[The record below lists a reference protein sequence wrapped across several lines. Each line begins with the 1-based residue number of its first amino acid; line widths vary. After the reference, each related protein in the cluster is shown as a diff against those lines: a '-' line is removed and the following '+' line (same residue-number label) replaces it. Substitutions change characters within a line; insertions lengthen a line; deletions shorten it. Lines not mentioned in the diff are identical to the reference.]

1 MRNLDI
7 TMLLDETIQEV
18 DLETS
23 TEDTDE
29 DIETDTEIEEEKG
42 VEYWK
47 AEALKNKA
55 ILERNRAKKENHAE
69 IKKENKSDDF
79 GYDVK
84 AYLKASGIKADEFDF
99 VKKELKNFGGTVD
112 DLIENDYFQAK
123 LEKERKIK
131 ETAEAIPKSRRS
143 GTPSTDSVDYWLTK
157 PFEEVPQ
164 NMRSKVVN
172 ARIEKEKKGV
182 KFYNS

>member
-1 MRNLDI
+1 MI
-7 TMLLDETIQEV
+7 IDETQEV

-23 TEDTDE
+23 TEEAEETTQ
-29 DIETDTEIEEEKG
+29 ETDTEEKG

-55 ILERNRAKKENHAE
+55 ILERNKGKKEE
-69 IKKENKSDDF
+69 KEETKEQKTDGF

-99 VKKELKNFGGTVD
+99 VKEELKRAGGDVD
-112 DLIENDYFQAK
+112 SLLENEYFQAK
-123 LEKERKIK
+123 LEKHRKVQQ
-131 ETAEAIPKSRRS
+131 TADAAPKGKRTGNVATDDVAYWEGKPLEDVPLAMRRA
-143 GTPSTDSVDYWLTK
+143 
-157 PFEEVPQ
+157 
-164 NMRSKVVN
+164 VVN
-172 ARIEKEKKGV
+172 AQLDREKNAG